1 MARRYLLLNSS
12 IGYNVA
18 SISRGR
24 GITICRGALLEQT
37 TRNTYVYHQRGVLRS
52 SKFKPSQLEIRH
64 HITTDVDCK
73 KLSQH
78 QFELLSAISK
88 EESRYHVYATDRL
101 EWGCSL
107 ESGDDVFVK
116 LRGVDK
122 PVAATVCCKKEHG
135 FGVEIKVSLR
145 ANARLSAIS
154 CMHALQWSLAHD
166 QMVSCTLLSLMCTCF
181 VIANLT

>member
-1 MARRYLLLNSS
+1 MVQLQYWTRISSNPLIKMARRYLLLDSS

-37 TRNTYVYHQRGVLRS
+37 TRNTYVYHQRGVLKS
-52 SKFKPSQLEIRH
+52 TKFKPSQLEIWYH
-64 HITTDVDCK
+64 FTADVKCK

-78 QFELLSAISK
+78 QFKLLSAISE
-88 EESRYHVYATDRL
+88 EESRDQVYATDRL
-101 EWGCSL
+101 EWGCNL
-107 ESGDDVFVK
+107 ESGDNVFVK
-116 LRGVDK
+116 LRGADK

-145 ANARLSAIS
+145 ANMQDLVQYHA
-154 CMHALQWSLAHD
+154 CMHCSD
-166 QMVSCTLLSLMCTCF
+166 PLLM
-181 VIANLT
+181 IR